1 MYHETCLTWY
11 HHIEKKTDI
20 WPVQE
25 SEYTEY
31 HYVSFI
37 VKMEI
42 IT

>member
-11 HHIEKKTDI
+11 HHIEKKLIYDLL
-20 WPVQE
+20 QK